1 MEEVFSR
8 RKVLTP
14 QDLRWLNERS
24 DLAGG
29 LQMLSHL
36 SLAGALGYAHYL
48 MMGTWWVLLTGF
60 CLGVTLNFL
69 YAAQHELSHWTVFR
83 TKWLN
88 EAFGRLIGFFMLFP
102 RDYDLIMHY
111 SHHRYT
117 QDWSGDGELVRE
129 PYTLTTYLLWMIGIT
144 YWRNRVY
151 GIIRRASG
159 IIIEPYIHDGEK
171 ARVINES
178 RLHILGYVI
187 IAGVSIWFARWE
199 ALTFW
204 IIPIIATKPIHQLQ
218 NTIEHLGLSHEKDI
232 MNNTRSTRTNFF
244 MRWLCWQMPYH
255 TAHHSFPSVPFWKLK
270 DLNNKI
276 ETNAGPVHRMGWIEF
291 QVEVIKKLWSK
302 DESQYPSNEVWV
314 VPKKGGGQIKL
325 EA

>member
-8 RKVLTP
+8 RKVVTP
-14 QDLRWLNERS
+14 QELRWLNERS
-24 DLAGG
+24 DLMGG

-36 SLAGALGYAHYL
+36 GLVAAICVGHY
-48 MMGTWWVLLTGF
+48 MVMGTWWVLLTGF
-60 CLGVTLNFL
+60 MLGVSLNFL
-69 YAAQHELSHWTVFR
+69 YAGQHELSHWTVFR

-88 EAFGRLIGFFMLFP
+88 EWFGRFIGFFMFFP
-102 RDYDLIMHY
+102 RDFDLIMHY

-117 QDWSGDGELVRE
+117 QDWSGDGELVRK
-129 PYTLTTYLLWMIGIT
+129 PYTLSSYLLWMIGLS
-144 YWRNRVY
+144 YWRNRFL

-159 IIIEPYIHDGEK
+159 IIIEPYIHDNEK
-171 ARVINES
+171 AKVIMES
-178 RLHILGYVI
+178 RIHILGYII
-187 IAGVSIWFARWE
+187 IAGASFWFARWE

-204 IIPIIATKPIHQLQ
+204 VLPMLLCKPVHQLQ
-218 NTIEHLGLSHEKDI
+218 NTIEHLGLSHEQDI
-232 MNNTRSTRTNFF
+232 MNNTRSTRTNFI

-270 DLNNKI
+270 ALNNKI
-276 ETNAGPVHRMGWIEF
+276 ETNVGPVHRMGWIEF
-291 QVEVIKKLWSK
+291 QIAVLKKLWSK

-314 VPKKGGGQIKL
+314 VPKKNGGHFTL